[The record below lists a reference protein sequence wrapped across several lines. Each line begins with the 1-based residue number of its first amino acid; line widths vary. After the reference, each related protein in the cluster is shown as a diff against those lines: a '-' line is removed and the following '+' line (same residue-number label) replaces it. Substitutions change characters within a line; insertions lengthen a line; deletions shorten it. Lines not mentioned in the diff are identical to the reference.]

1 MITFDTDGLPVRH
14 GVINIA
20 FAMADV
26 HAVFGGLVDREVT
39 DETARTI
46 AAQWQSSSHLDR
58 QTAALASG
66 REYDTDGLL
75 DEIARHR
82 ASTQSEDEQTALD
95 CLATWALN
103 RRGALL

>member
-1 MITFDTDGLPVRH
+1 MFTFDTDGLPVQH
-14 GVINIA
+14 GIINIA

-46 AAQWQSSSHLDR
+46 AAQWQSPSPYDR
-58 QTAALASG
+58 ETAALASG
-66 REYDTDGLL
+66 REYDTDTLL
-75 DEIARHR
+75 DEIARYR
-82 ASTQSEDEQTALD
+82 ASTASEDEQTALD

-103 RRGALL
+103 RRGAFL

>member
-1 MITFDTDGLPVRH
+1 MITFDSDGLPVRH
-14 GVINIA
+14 GIINIA

-26 HAVFGGLVDREVT
+26 HAVFGGLVDREIT

-46 AAQWQSSSHLDR
+46 ANEWAASPYDV
-58 QTAALASG
+58 QTKALAAG
-66 REYDTDGLL
+66 REYDTDDLL
-75 DEIARHR
+75 TEIARHR
-82 ASTQSEDEQTALD
+82 ATTDREDDRTALD